1 MIGWE
6 LAPTLQHIFYNTKGD
21 IGMEEQN
28 MDILERIHASYYQLT
43 ATERKVAD
51 YVLAQHAQ
59 VQFMSITQLADECDV
74 ADATISRFC
83 RSLKLKG
90 FNAFKI
96 ELARHSASNS
106 ADKKQEHPTDTLV
119 GRSLAVGRLA
129 NDAVYQTIELVEPK
143 QVLQAVELFENAN
156 RVLCFGAGGSLLM
169 AQEFAHLFSTVTNK
183 FTAIADS
190 HMQMSAAAT
199 MSREDI
205 MVLFSYSGA
214 TNSGI
219 QLLELAKSRG
229 IHTILVTRF
238 PKSPAANLADVVL
251 RCGSN
256 EGPFQFGSVPAK
268 VAQLIVMDVLFQ
280 EYRYRNRDICEDH
293 IQNIASALSGMHI

>member
-1 MIGWE
+1 
-6 LAPTLQHIFYNTKGD
+6 
-21 IGMEEQN
+21 MEEQN

-51 YVLAQHAQ
+51 FILAQHSQ
-59 VQFMSITQLADECDV
+59 VQFMSITQLAEVCGT
-74 ADATISRFC
+74 AEATISRFC

-96 ELARHSASNS
+96 ELARHSASPVKS
-106 ADKKQEHPTDTLV
+106 QEQPTDSLM
-119 GRSLAVGRLA
+119 GRSLEVGRLA
-129 NDAVYQTIELVEPK
+129 SDAVYQTIELVEPA
-143 QVLQAVELFENAN
+143 QVQKAVEFFEDAP
-156 RVLCFGAGGSLLM
+156 RVLCFGSGGSMLM
-169 AQEFAHLFSTVTNK
+169 AQEFAHLFSTVTGK
-183 FTAIADS
+183 FTAISDS
-190 HMQMSAAAT
+190 HMQISAAAT
-199 MSREDI
+199 MHREDVI
-205 MVLFSYSGA
+205 VLFSYSGA
-214 TNSGI
+214 TTSGI

-229 IHTILVTRF
+229 IRTILVTRF
-238 PKSPAANLADVVL
+238 HKSPAANLADVVL

-293 IQNIASALSGMHI
+293 IQSIASALSGMHI

>member
-1 MIGWE
+1 MNE
-6 LAPTLQHIFYNTKGD
+6 QHIN
-21 IGMEEQN
+21 
-28 MDILERIHASYYQLT
+28 ILERIHASYYQLT

-51 YVLAQHAQ
+51 FVLAQHSQ
-59 VQFMSITQLADECDV
+59 VQFMSITQLAEVCGT
-74 ADATISRFC
+74 AEATISRFC

-96 ELARHSASNS
+96 ELARHSA
-106 ADKKQEHPTDTLV
+106 APVKPQEQPTDSLV
-119 GRSLAVGRLA
+119 GRSLEVGRLA
-129 NDAVYQTIELVEPK
+129 SDAVYQTVELVEPAQIQK
-143 QVLQAVELFENAN
+143 AVTLFEDAS
-156 RVLCFGAGGSLLM
+156 RVLCFGAGGSMLM

-199 MSREDI
+199 MSRDDI

-219 QLLELAKSRG
+219 QLLELAKSRN
-229 IHTILVTRF
+229 IRTVLVTRF
-238 PKSPAANLADVVL
+238 NKSPAANLADVVL

-293 IQNIASALSGMHI
+293 IQNIASALSDMHI

>member
-1 MIGWE
+1 M
-6 LAPTLQHIFYNTKGD
+6 D
-21 IGMEEQN
+21 EQN

-51 YVLAQHAQ
+51 FVLAQHSQ
-59 VQFMSITQLADECDV
+59 VQFMSITQLAEVCGT
-74 ADATISRFC
+74 AEATISRFC

-96 ELARHSASNS
+96 ELARHSASS
-106 ADKKQEHPTDTLV
+106 TKPQDQPADSLM
-119 GRSLAVGRLA
+119 GRSLEVGRLA
-129 NDAVYQTIELVEPK
+129 SDAVYQTIELVEPS
-143 QVLQAVELFENAN
+143 QVLRAVEFFEDAS
-156 RVLCFGAGGSLLM
+156 RVLCFGSGGSMLM
-169 AQEFAHLFSTVTNK
+169 AQEFAHLFSTVTSK
-183 FTAIADS
+183 FTAISDS

-199 MSREDI
+199 MHREDVI
-205 MVLFSYSGA
+205 VLFSYSGA
-214 TNSGI
+214 TMTGI

-229 IHTILVTRF
+229 IRTILVTRF
-238 PKSPAANLADVVL
+238 NKSPAANMADVVL

-293 IQNIASALSGMHI
+293 IQNIASALSDMHI

>member
-1 MIGWE
+1 
-6 LAPTLQHIFYNTKGD
+6 
-21 IGMEEQN
+21 MEEQN

-43 ATERKVAD
+43 ATERKLAD
-51 YVLAQHAQ
+51 YVLAQPSQ
-59 VQFMSITQLADECDV
+59 VQFMSITQLADECGIGE
-74 ADATISRFC
+74 ATISRFC
-83 RSLKLKG
+83 RNLKLKG

-96 ELARHSASNS
+96 ELAQYSAS
-106 ADKKQEHPTDTLV
+106 AVKQPEQPTDSLL
-119 GRSLAVGRLA
+119 GRSLEVSRLA
-129 NDAVYQTIELVEPK
+129 IDAIQQTTELINPA
-143 QVLQAVELFENAN
+143 QIQTAVELFEDAS
-156 RVLCFGAGGSLLM
+156 RVLCFGSGGSMLM
-169 AQEFAHLFSTVTNK
+169 AQEFVHLFSTVTNK

-199 MSREDI
+199 MSREDV
-205 MVLFSYSGA
+205 MVLFSYSGS

-229 IHTILVTRF
+229 SRTVLVTRF
-238 PKSPAANLADVVL
+238 YKSPAANLADVVL

-268 VAQLIVMDVLFQ
+268 MAQLLLMDVLFQ
-280 EYRYRNRDICEDH
+280 EFRHRNQDICEHH